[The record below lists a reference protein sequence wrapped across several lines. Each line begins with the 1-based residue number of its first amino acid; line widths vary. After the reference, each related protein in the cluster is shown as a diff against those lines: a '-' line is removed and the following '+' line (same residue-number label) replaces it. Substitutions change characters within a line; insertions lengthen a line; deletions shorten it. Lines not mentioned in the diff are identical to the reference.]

1 MAIGAV
7 ALINV
12 IALSNVTLVLITPL
26 PQID

>member
-12 IALSNVTLVLITPL
+12 VALSNVIFVFTTPL